1 MEQSEQASEV
11 NNDKVICP
19 NCCNQFRAVPVNVQ
33 ALLLASGHEP
43 PFVAPPQPAGE
54 QTMRTIL
61 GESAHSLEWFSR
73 HPSHNDVTGFQSK
86 RAAKLCRELRAAI
99 ALRQPTSEVVERAW
113 LVEWSGYGYGPQWW
127 GFNFEPKR
135 CASWCEDANN
145 AIRFSRKADAE
156 RIRLHILAL
165 EGTNS
170 EDRKRSISVTEHE
183 WHGAAPPIRSA
194 GG

>member
-1 MEQSEQASEV
+1 MEQNERATPVAPVAWLIEYEQHGKRRAVHLHNAVGDYRDFDPCAQSTPLYASPAGAAAVPASEHKPV
-11 NNDKVICP
+11 CKYGDQFCP
-19 NCCNQFRAVPVNVQ
+19 CQDGDQCHYEGMAPM
-33 ALLLASGHEP
+33 S
-43 PFVAPPQPAGE
+43 PPQP
-54 QTMRTIL
+54 
-61 GESAHSLEWFSR
+61 
-73 HPSHNDVTGFQSK
+73 V
-86 RAAKLCRELRAAI
+86 
-99 ALRQPTSEVVERAW
+99 SEVVERAW

-183 WHGAAPPIRSA
+183 WHCAAHTVRSA